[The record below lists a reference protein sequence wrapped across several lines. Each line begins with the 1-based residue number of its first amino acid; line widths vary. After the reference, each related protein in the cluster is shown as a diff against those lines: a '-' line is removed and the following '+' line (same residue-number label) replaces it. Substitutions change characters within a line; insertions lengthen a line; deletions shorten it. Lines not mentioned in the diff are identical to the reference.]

1 MAQTRL
7 SQIASQL
14 SPGGG
19 QGNRSP
25 DGDEPSYTVCE
36 RPLGAPRPIRIVC
49 IGAGASGLNL
59 IRSARQGLT
68 DFEIVVYEKNTKI
81 GGTWFENRY
90 PGCKCDITSH
100 NYQFSWHPNP
110 GWTSFFS
117 PAQEIEEY
125 LCTVCKEERMADA
138 IHTDHEVVSAEWE
151 ESSGVWKVRVRDTT
165 GKAGEF
171 EDHCQFLID
180 ARGIL
185 NHWKWPTIQGLH
197 DFQGTLV
204 HSANWPRELDYTGK
218 RVAVIGNGSSGIQ
231 IVPAMQPTVD
241 HLVHFVRSPTWIAPP
256 RVDTLRMS
264 NAAKILDQIEL
275 DANEKFTPRQI
286 EKFRS
291 DPAFYKRF
299 VKSVEEEVNGNFP
312 ITLKDSDTAAFATA
326 SLRMYMADAL
336 GDDER
341 LCKALIPEF
350 PVGCRR
356 LTPGTGYL
364 ESLRAPNVRLV
375 TDGISGVV
383 PQGIQTTGG
392 EIIELDIIVCATG
405 FDVSFCPRFPIVGRQ
420 GNLQDIWS
428 TCRPRAYMSC
438 AVPGLPNYFCFLG
451 PNAPI
456 GHGSV
461 FTVTEHVANYIV
473 NAIRKCQTQGIKAL
487 APTHAA
493 MEDFYQHIDIFM
505 PRTAWAGGCRS
516 WFKNGAMDGPVTAL
530 HPGSRIHFFHM
541 LEQFRGEDWEYVYD
555 NPYGNR
561 FSYLGNGFSTKE
573 QDGSDSTW
581 YLNH

>member
-36 RPLGAPRPIRIVC
+36 RPLGTPRPIRIVC

-185 NHWKWPTIQGLH
+185 K
-197 DFQGTLV
+197 
-204 HSANWPRELDYTGK
+204 
-218 RVAVIGNGSSGIQ
+218 
-231 IVPAMQPTVD
+231 
-241 HLVHFVRSPTWIAPP
+241 
-256 RVDTLRMS
+256 
-264 NAAKILDQIEL
+264 
-275 DANEKFTPRQI
+275 
-286 EKFRS
+286 
-291 DPAFYKRF
+291 
-299 VKSVEEEVNGNFP
+299 
-312 ITLKDSDTAAFATA
+312 
-326 SLRMYMADAL
+326 
-336 GDDER
+336 
-341 LCKALIPEF
+341 
-350 PVGCRR
+350 
-356 LTPGTGYL
+356 
-364 ESLRAPNVRLV
+364 
-375 TDGISGVV
+375 
-383 PQGIQTTGG
+383 
-392 EIIELDIIVCATG
+392 
-405 FDVSFCPRFPIVGRQ
+405 
-420 GNLQDIWS
+420 
-428 TCRPRAYMSC
+428 
-438 AVPGLPNYFCFLG
+438 
-451 PNAPI
+451 
-456 GHGSV
+456 
-461 FTVTEHVANYIV
+461 
-473 NAIRKCQTQGIKAL
+473 
-487 APTHAA
+487 
-493 MEDFYQHIDIFM
+493 
-505 PRTAWAGGCRS
+505 
-516 WFKNGAMDGPVTAL
+516 
-530 HPGSRIHFFHM
+530 
-541 LEQFRGEDWEYVYD
+541 
-555 NPYGNR
+555 
-561 FSYLGNGFSTKE
+561 
-573 QDGSDSTW
+573 
-581 YLNH
+581 